1 MEAVADVNKA
11 WGSAETGGL
20 GEFDALVAHW
30 CRLHPAKAKSGV
42 ATDGFRQGRIF
53 LRAFARS
60 PVPISSSSATSAS
73 AATGVSAPTVP
84 QPAASRF
91 VSGAPSKGA
100 ASSKGVS
107 ALGAPRRVEAAESCS
122 EGGCALPPEL
132 RALKPGSDIFV
143 SFASHSM
150 APFALNWV
158 ANLQKAGVHEYLVG
172 ALDEGMLHTCLAQG
186 IPTLTLDGS
195 TIKDR
200 RSANL
205 RFDYGAY
212 KRMAALKVAFY
223 KRILEL
229 G

>member
-1 MEAVADVNKA
+1 MAEA
-11 WGSAETGGL
+11 
-20 GEFDALVAHW
+20 
-30 CRLHPAKAKSGV
+30 
-42 ATDGFRQGRIF
+42 
-53 LRAFARS
+53 S
-60 PVPISSSSATSAS
+60 PEVTK
-73 AATGVSAPTVP
+73 
-84 QPAASRF
+84 
-91 VSGAPSKGA
+91 KGA